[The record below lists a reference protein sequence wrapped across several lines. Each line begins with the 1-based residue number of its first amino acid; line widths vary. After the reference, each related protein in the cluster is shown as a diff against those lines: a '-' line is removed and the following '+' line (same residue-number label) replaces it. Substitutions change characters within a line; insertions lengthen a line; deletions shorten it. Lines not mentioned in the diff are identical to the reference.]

1 MFFEQHVIGAMHNF
15 GYVIGDPATKVAAV
29 VDPSFDARI
38 LQKVAGENGYAI
50 AFIFDTHHHPD
61 HVFDNERLANG
72 TGAKVAAHRLSN
84 VRKDLVLEDGMVV
97 KVGELKVKVV
107 HTPGHSPDSCCYLV
121 AGHAFTGDSRFER
134 GTDVR
139 FSIQQGTQDGGRPGR
154 VSRPSLRKEPY
165 VDDRRRETHELY
177 TSAAHPRRVHPV
189 HADALAGGKVRCDR
203 QWRRLLLPRC
213 SLHAALR
220 LDLHLSCLLAFGFL
234 RGTLHV
240 QAEDPRR
247 SASGDDLN
255 HGMATGF
262 ATLLRGHDET
272 SLRQRIRVVTSR
284 VTRAPDEPLPVVAVP
299 DGELARPTFLAAT
312 DEILLTDGRAIG
324 RDAIRGRAAAIRV
337 LDHRCAA
344 LRAVLFRTLDDP
356 DLRQRVCVPASG
368 VAIASE
374 EPRAPPRSDDGQ
386 VPFLAQVA
394 FADVILL
401 PEGGLDLLT
410 DRLAVRLEGLEDLA
424 QHLLGFPDDVLSRA
438 GPGRDGRHVGFQVGG
453 HLGFRDPLRVILQ
466 GLDHGASARRRAR
479 ILPLD
484 ELAVVQLLDDLV
496 ARRLRPESD
505 PFHFLDEGPFA
516 VPGRRFRAI
525 LADRYGT
532 DAVQGFA
539 RRESRKDRL
548 SDGPIRI
555 VFPPSRILDPVTLG
569 KEELASEIDLR
580 FRRLFDGIPSN
591 RGKEGPHDELVNGPM
606 VVPLHLFSRNPLDRV
621 DRRVVR
627 RLGTASTRHDPLL
640 RGEGPRLFRKGR
652 ILEFLEDRTE
662 VHAGRIDRIVRARIR
677 DVPRLVQILRD
688 LHRLS
693 RAKTDAVGLGD
704 EHRRIERRGRT
715 LFSLVLN
722 VLADESLRRTLGQLE
737 GGLRLRVR
745 PKRPVLVIR
754 FNSAAAPS
762 ASL

>member
-1 MFFEQHVIGAMHNF
+1 
-15 GYVIGDPATKVAAV
+15 
-29 VDPSFDARI
+29 
-38 LQKVAGENGYAI
+38 
-50 AFIFDTHHHPD
+50 
-61 HVFDNERLANG
+61 
-72 TGAKVAAHRLSN
+72 
-84 VRKDLVLEDGMVV
+84 
-97 KVGELKVKVV
+97 
-107 HTPGHSPDSCCYLV
+107 
-121 AGHAFTGDSRFER
+121 
-134 GTDVR
+134 
-139 FSIQQGTQDGGRPGR
+139 
-154 VSRPSLRKEPY
+154 
-165 VDDRRRETHELY
+165 
-177 TSAAHPRRVHPV
+177 
-189 HADALAGGKVRCDR
+189 
-203 QWRRLLLPRC
+203 
-213 SLHAALR
+213 
-220 LDLHLSCLLAFGFL
+220 
-234 RGTLHV
+234 
-240 QAEDPRR
+240 
-247 SASGDDLN
+247 
-255 HGMATGF
+255 
-262 ATLLRGHDET
+262 
-272 SLRQRIRVVTSR
+272 
-284 VTRAPDEPLPVVAVP
+284 
-299 DGELARPTFLAAT
+299 
-312 DEILLTDGRAIG
+312 
-324 RDAIRGRAAAIRV
+324 
-337 LDHRCAA
+337 
-344 LRAVLFRTLDDP
+344 
-356 DLRQRVCVPASG
+356 
-368 VAIASE
+368 
-374 EPRAPPRSDDGQ
+374 
-386 VPFLAQVA
+386 A
-394 FADVILL
+394 FADVLLL
-401 PEGGLDLLT
+401 PAGGLDLLA

-424 QHLLGFPDDVLSRA
+424 QHLLGFPDDVFSRA

-453 HLGFRDPLRVILQ
+453 HLGLRDPLRVILQ
-466 GLDHGASARRRAR
+466 GLDHGASTRRRAW

-496 ARRLRPESD
+496 PRRLRPESD

-580 FRRLFDGIPSN
+580 FRRLGDGI
-591 RGKEGPHDELVNGPM
+591 RGDRGEEAPHDELVNGPM
-606 VVPLHLFSRNPLDRV
+606 VVPLHLFSRDPLDRV

-737 GGLRLRVR
+737 GGLRLRARPPHADFGSDLLDQAEGLDADQFPFAVEVRRDDNLVRVRGKLLQRGTDLPRGHDLLRFRPHEFLQVDAGPVVQGLRIIQVDDVPTKADDPDAVLALAELEDGGALHVR
-745 PKRPVLVIR
+745 PLRLPVAEDGRDADRSVELLCH
-754 FNSAAAPS
+754 N
-762 ASL
+762 